1 MKNSIFVTII
11 VSKDF
16 IMNSM
21 WQGIIIGWFVFV
33 AVIYL
38 WLVLDMMYYS
48 KNVKNKL
55 HSLKTA
61 ITEE

>member
-1 MKNSIFVTII
+1 
-11 VSKDF
+11 
-16 IMNSM
+16 MNSM

-55 HSLKTA
+55 RSLKTA

>member
-11 VSKDF
+11 VSKGF
-16 IMNSM
+16 IMNSV
-21 WQGIIIGWFVFV
+21 WEGIIIGWVVFI

-48 KNVKNKL
+48 KNVKSKL
-55 HSLKTA
+55 RNLKSA

>member
-33 AVIYL
+33 VVIYL

-55 HSLKTA
+55 RSLKTA

>member
-55 HSLKTA
+55 RSLKTA